1 MFKAHMKNAFL
12 NMDVCKNLYQGG
24 YTHRNA
30 QGLISG
36 GQANVC
42 GTKLSYSTLATYDD
56 GDSLMLAYTICS
68 SEIEQYL

>member
-36 GQANVC
+36 GAGKCMWYKIIIFHPCN
-42 GTKLSYSTLATYDD
+42 L
-56 GDSLMLAYTICS
+56 
-68 SEIEQYL
+68 

>member
-36 GQANVC
+36 GRQMYVVQNYHIPPLQLMMME
-42 GTKLSYSTLATYDD
+42 TLSCLPTLFV
-56 GDSLMLAYTICS
+56 
-68 SEIEQYL
+68 